1 MSTTV
6 TTPSDV
12 EVVMTRAF
20 DAPRELVFEA
30 FTRPEHL
37 TNWMTGAA
45 GFDRWTMTTCDVDLR
60 PGGAYRYVWR
70 TAEGEEL
77 VISGVFRE
85 IDPPERVVATEL
97 WGYGGDWP
105 ETVVTTLFEE
115 ERGRTTT
122 SVTVLYPS
130 REARDAA
137 LETGMTDGAGATYD
151 RLDEYLRTLS

>member
-30 FTRPEHL
+30 FTGPAHL
-37 TNWMTGAA
+37 PNWMG
-45 GFDRWTMTTCDVDLR
+45 GYPGWSMTTCDVDLR
-60 PGGAYRYVWR
+60 PGGAYRYVWKNDD
-70 TAEGEEL
+70 GEEL

-85 IDPPERVVATEL
+85 VEPPERIVATEE
-97 WGYGGDWP
+97 WGYAGGDWP
-105 ETVVTTLFEE
+105 ETVVTTVFAEE
-115 ERGRTTT
+115 DGRTTT
-122 SVTVLYPS
+122 SVTVVYPS

-137 LETGMTDGAGATYD
+137 LQTGMTDGAGVSYD
-151 RLDEYLRTLS
+151 QLEAYLRKLA